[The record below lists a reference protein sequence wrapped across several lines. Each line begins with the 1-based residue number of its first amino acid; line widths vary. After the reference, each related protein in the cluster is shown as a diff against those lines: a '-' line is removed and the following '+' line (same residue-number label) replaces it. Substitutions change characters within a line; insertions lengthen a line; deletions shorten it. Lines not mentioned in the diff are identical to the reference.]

1 MNLRN
6 LGRVLALLLLAVAW
20 PFAAG
25 AVTIHTWVDEAGVR
39 HYADAPPAAASDD
52 SEAFE
57 IQTSPAADAEA
68 DYYSIANQW
77 ERLRAEREADEAQ
90 RLERERLRRESA
102 LAEQARAQRAAP
114 VDDSV
119 RGVVPWGVVPY
130 GGGFRPGLGPGFH
143 PGYGHDGRRSHGRRP
158 FPIDRDA
165 YVREKRRSDFLP
177 APTPRWPRERYTPG
191 RQ

>member
-1 MNLRN
+1 MYLCKI
-6 LGRVLALLLLAVAW
+6 GRAFAHLLLFAAW
-20 PFAAG
+20 PLAAG

-52 SEAFE
+52 SQAFE
-57 IQTSPAADAEA
+57 IETAPAADAES

-77 ERLRAEREADEAQ
+77 ERLRAEREVEEAQ

-102 LAEQARAQRAAP
+102 LAEQAREQRDA
-114 VDDSV
+114 VDDDVV
-119 RGVVPWGVVPY
+119 RGVAPWGVVPY
-130 GGGFRPGLGPGFH
+130 GGVYRPGFN
-143 PGYGHDGRRSHGRRP
+143 PGYGHDGRRPYGRRS

-165 YVREKRRSDFLP
+165 YVREKRRNDFLP